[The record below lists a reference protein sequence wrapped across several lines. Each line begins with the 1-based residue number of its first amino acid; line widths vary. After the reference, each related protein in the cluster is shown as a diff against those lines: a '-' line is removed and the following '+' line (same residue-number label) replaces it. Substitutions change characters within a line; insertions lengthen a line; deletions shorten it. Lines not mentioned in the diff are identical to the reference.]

1 MMNNL
6 DTLTKDA
13 IHLLKEM
20 IAIPSFSKEEEAVAS
35 CIESFLHNNGI
46 KTHRLLNNIYAFS
59 EAFDV
64 SLPTIILNSH
74 HDTVQPAKGYDTD
87 PFTPTIID
95 DKLIGL
101 GSNDAGGALVS
112 LIATFIYFQK
122 DQSLPFNFC
131 LIASAEEEI
140 SGKNGV
146 ELLLNNDAFKQ
157 QLRKSTILGAIVGEP
172 TKMEM
177 AVAERGLLVID
188 AVAHG
193 IAGHAAR
200 EEGINAIDIAIN
212 DIKFINE
219 MVFEKV
225 SPLTGKATAKVTV
238 IETENKAHNVVP
250 ASCRFVIDVRVN
262 ENYSFEE
269 ILQQIQSSVKS
280 ELTPRSFR
288 LRSTMIDMQHPIV
301 KAGKQLGWAHY
312 GSPTTSDKALMP
324 FPALKIGPGD
334 SARSHTANEYILLN
348 EISLGIKGY
357 IDLLKGT
364 AEQIKQPKEQI

>member
-1 MMNNL
+1 MNNF

-13 IHLLKEM
+13 ISLLKEM

-35 CIESFLHNNGI
+35 CIDSFLLKNGI
-46 KTHRLLNNIYAFS
+46 KTNRLLNNIYAFS
-59 EAFDV
+59 EAFDE
-64 SLPTIILNSH
+64 SRPTIILNSH
-74 HDTVQPAKGYDTD
+74 HDTVKPAKGYDTD
-87 PFTPTIID
+87 PFTPTILD

-101 GSNDAGGALVS
+101 GSNDAGGPLVS
-112 LIATFIYFQK
+112 LIATFIFYHKNQN
-122 DQSLPFNFC
+122 LPFNLC

-146 ELLLNNDAFKQ
+146 ELLLNTDSFKQ
-157 QLRKSTILGAIVGEP
+157 QLRGSTILGALVGEP

-193 IAGHAAR
+193 VAGHAAR
-200 EEGINAIDIAIN
+200 EEGINAIDIALN
-212 DIKFINE
+212 DIKFIND
-219 MVFEKV
+219 VIFEKV

-269 ILQQIQSSVKS
+269 ILQKIQSSVKS
-280 ELTPRSFR
+280 ELMPRSFR
-288 LRSTMIDMQHPIV
+288 LRSTMIDMQHPLV
-301 KAGKQLGWAHY
+301 KAGKALGWEHY

-348 EISLGIKGY
+348 EISSGIKGY
-357 IDLLKGT
+357 IDLLKST
-364 AEQIKQPKEQI
+364 AEQLKQPNGQI

>member
-64 SLPTIILNSH
+64 SRPTIILNSH
-74 HDTVQPAKGYDTD
+74 HDTVQPAKGYNTD

-200 EEGINAIDIAIN
+200 EEGINAIYLALADLEKVK
-212 DIKFINE
+212 DYKFA
-219 MVFEKV
+219 KV
-225 SPLTGKATAKVTV
+225 SPFLGPTKVSCTV
-238 IETENKAHNVVP
+238 IHAGEQHNLVP
-250 ASCRFVIDVRVN
+250 ELCHYVLDVRVN
-262 ENYSFEE
+262 ELYTHEE
-269 ILQQIQSSVKS
+269 VLD
-280 ELTPRSFR
+280 ELKEVLFATLIPRSMR
-288 LRSTMIDMQHPIV
+288 LRSSN
-301 KAGKQLGWAHY
+301 AL
-312 GSPTTSDKALMP
+312 SALM
-324 FPALKIGPGD
+324 
-334 SARSHTANEYILLN
+334 
-348 EISLGIKGY
+348 
-357 IDLLKGT
+357 
-364 AEQIKQPKEQI
+364 